1 MTTTR
6 TSLRPPPER
15 SGLADPATKT
25 RQTLRVLL
33 AIIGALVV
41 ASFLVGIRW

>member
-1 MTTTR
+1 MIDAR
-6 TSLRPPPER
+6 N
-15 SGLADPATKT
+15 

-33 AIIGALVV
+33 AIVGALVV